1 MNSYVQPSSDHDAC
15 GVGFIAHLR
24 GRASR
29 DIVAHGLSALRRL
42 THRGADASLG
52 SVDGCGILTAI
63 PWPWVTEAFG
73 SRLPAARTRGLG
85 MVFVHPS
92 DRLQGAEIVERELRH
107 AGARSIDWRIV
118 PVDGAAVLRA
128 QRETTPKV
136 LQVLAGFDE
145 GRQTADAAL
154 YRARLRI
161 ERTARAAGIR
171 LTIVSLSTRT
181 LVHKA
186 LVTPDAL
193 DRFYPDLADERF
205 VSPFI
210 TFHQRFS
217 TNTSADWALAQ
228 PFRTVAHN
236 GEINTIAGNR
246 LWMRARAA
254 DATALPGFSLDPPI
268 STHGSDS
275 LSLDDAIELMKHN
288 GYSLAHAVTRLVPP
302 AWERDRAMPPDVRA
316 FYEFQSLL
324 SEPWDG
330 PSALVFADGRYVGA
344 ALDRNGFRPARIV
357 STAADLIAVAS
368 EVGVLPADEHEI
380 VNRGRLGPGDM
391 VIVDVE
397 RGSVMGTNEIRRRL
411 AFRRRYRRLVADV
424 LRPLADPFGVNVADD
439 GSVSARGGQMSAPS
453 AESTLNLARRQ
464 AAFGCS
470 REEIEMLLR
479 PMIAEGHEAIGSMGD
494 DAPPAALSSRARL
507 FSDFFRQRFA
517 QVTNPSVDPYREAA
531 VMSLTTI
538 LGGHGS
544 FIDELAPRPARIV
557 LRSPILSRRELE
569 QLSTSSALSPAIID
583 IVFAA
588 GGGVEALDSRLRAIT
603 DEACAVVERGSALII
618 LTDRSLSAD
627 RAAVPALLAQAAVH
641 RALVNR
647 GLRMRTSLVVDCGDA
662 RDAHQVGLLFG
673 YGASAVCPSLGYDT
687 IQALA
692 EADATGCDVAV
703 TRYRLALERGLRTL
717 MSKMGVCTFSG
728 YCGAQLFEIFGLDAS
743 VVDRFFPGTSSPV
756 GGVTLADIATTVLS
770 RHARAFAEEPPQADY
785 PGLHG
790 FRRGGEYH
798 ATNPL
803 VVRGLQK
810 SRDEAMTVTGAPAYE
825 TFKSHVYGR
834 PAQAV
839 RDLLEIAPAE
849 GTTPARLD
857 DVESAEAICRR
868 FFASAMSVG
877 ALSPEA
883 HRTIATA
890 MNRLGAR
897 SNSGEGGEEPDRFV
911 RPGDGPTAG
920 RVGPQTGAGAADWD
934 GSRTKQVASARFGV
948 TPAYL
953 RSADELQIKIAQG
966 SKPGEGGQLP
976 GMKVIPHIARLRH
989 AQPGTTLISPPVHH
1003 DIYSIEDL
1011 AELIYDLRAF
1021 HPTARMNVKLVASVG
1036 VGIIAT
1042 GVAKAGADAI
1052 QISGHD
1058 GGTGASPRA
1067 SIKHAGMPWEIGLSE
1082 AHHALTR
1089 AGLRHR
1095 VVLQTD
1101 GGLKTGRDIAM
1112 AAALGADEYGFG
1124 TAALVALGCVMARQC
1139 HANTCPVGI
1148 ATQREDLRAEFAGTA
1163 DMLVGYLKLIAGEVR
1178 EILASLGLTRVEDL
1192 IGRADLLHR
1201 RPGVVPSIS
1210 LDALLERATSTRPVA
1225 PNLQPRTP
1233 NNERRT
1239 TNDFLDALSPDHPF
1253 AVAGAIANTDRAFGA
1268 GIAGAIAARF
1278 GDRGLPDGS
1287 VQLAMTGSAGQSFGA
1302 FLVPGMRLSLI
1313 GDANDG
1319 LGKGMHGGEI
1329 IVAPAARERGRA
1341 NQVLAG
1347 NAALY
1352 GATGGRLFLAG
1363 VAGERFAIRNSG
1375 ATAIVEGVGDH
1386 ACEYMTG
1393 GTIVVLGSVGQNFA
1407 AGMTGGVI
1415 YVAGSRESLATRINP
1430 QQLAIEPPTAA
1441 EQKLLRDL
1449 LETHERLTGSR
1460 IARSLLRFDRH
1471 LAGFCRITSAV
1482 AAAALPPVEAEAE
1495 PVAQA
1500 G

>member
-1 MNSYVQPSSDHDAC
+1 MDSRAQPSSDHDAC
-15 GVGFIAHLR
+15 GVGFIAHLH
-24 GRASR
+24 GRAGR
-29 DIVAHGLSALRRL
+29 DIVSHGLSALRRL
-42 THRGADASLG
+42 THRGAEASLG

-63 PWPWVTEAFG
+63 PWTWVVEAFG
-73 SRLPAARTRGLG
+73 NRLTPARTRGLG
-85 MVFVHPS
+85 MLFVHPS
-92 DRLQGAEIVERELRH
+92 DHLHAGEIVERELRH

-118 PVDGAAVLRA
+118 PTERAAVLRA
-128 QRETTPKV
+128 QRDTTPKV
-136 LQVLAGFDE
+136 LQVLAGFDD
-145 GRQTADAAL
+145 GRQAADAAL

-161 ERTARAAGIR
+161 ERTARAAGVR
-171 LTIVSLSTRT
+171 VTIVSLSTRT

-228 PFRTVAHN
+228 PFRTLAHN

-246 LWMRARAA
+246 GWMRARAA

-275 LSLDDAIELMKHN
+275 LSLDDAIELLRHN

-316 FYEFQSLL
+316 FYEFQSLV

-357 STAADLIAVAS
+357 STGDDLIAVAS

-391 VIVDVE
+391 IIVDVE

-424 LRPLADPFGVNVADD
+424 LRPLADPIGMDVGDTAGDVEDVRSVRLQADLRPASAGHCRSAVDLARLQTAHGCSHEEVELLLKPMVAD
-439 GSVSARGGQMSAPS
+439 
-453 AESTLNLARRQ
+453 
-464 AAFGCS
+464 
-470 REEIEMLLR
+470 
-479 PMIAEGHEAIGSMGD
+479 GHEAIGSMGD
-494 DAPPAALSSRARL
+494 DAPPAALSARARL

-517 QVTNPSVDPYREAA
+517 QVTNPSVDPYRESS

-544 FIDELAPRPARIV
+544 FLDELAPRPPRIV
-557 LRSPILSRRELE
+557 LRSPILSRRDLE
-569 QLSTSSALSPAIID
+569 QLASASALSPATID
-583 IVFAA
+583 IVFPVR
-588 GGGVEALDSRLRAIT
+588 GGAEAFDVRLRAIA
-603 DEACAVVERGSALII
+603 DETCAAVERGSALVI
-618 LTDRSLSAD
+618 LTDQRLDAD
-627 RAAVPALLAQAAVH
+627 HAPVPALLAQAAVH
-641 RALVNR
+641 HALVNR
-647 GLRMRTSLVVDCGDA
+647 GLRMRASIVVDCGDA

-687 IQALA
+687 IQSLA
-692 EADATGCDVAV
+692 QPDSTGCDIAV

-756 GGVTLADIATTVLS
+756 GGATLADIAATVLA
-770 RHARAFAEEPPQADY
+770 RHARAFAKELPQADY

-810 SRDEAMTVTGAPAYE
+810 SRDEAMAPTGAPAYE

-839 RDLLEIAPAE
+839 RDLIEITPPE
-849 GTTPARLD
+849 GTIPAPLEEI
-857 DVESAEAICRR
+857 ESVDAICRR

-877 ALSPEA
+877 ALSPET

-911 RPGDGPTAG
+911 RPSHGS
-920 RVGPQTGAGAADWD
+920 WD

-976 GMKVIPHIARLRH
+976 GIKVIPHIARLRH

-1021 HPTARMNVKLVASVG
+1021 HPAARMNVKLVASVG

-1082 AHHALTR
+1082 VHHALTR
-1089 AGLRHR
+1089 AGLRGR

-1101 GGLKTGRDIAM
+1101 GGLKTGRDIAI

-1148 ATQREDLRAEFAGTA
+1148 ATQREDLRAGFAGTA

-1178 EILASLGLTRVEDL
+1178 EILASLGLTRLENL
-1192 IGRADLLHR
+1192 IGRADLLSR

-1210 LDALLERATSTRPVA
+1210 LDSLLARATADRPVA
-1225 PNLQPRTP
+1225 PNVERGPSGS
-1233 NNERRT
+1233 NAERRAT
-1239 TNDFLDALSPDHPF
+1239 PSSDLIDTIGPDHPLS
-1253 AVAGAIANTDRAFGA
+1253 VTGAIANTDRAFGA

-1278 GDRGLPDGS
+1278 GDRGLPEGS

-1302 FLVPGMRLSLI
+1302 FALPGMRLSLI

-1329 IVAPAARERGRA
+1329 VVAPAARERGRA

-1363 VAGERFAIRNSG
+1363 LAGERFGIRNSG
-1375 ATAIVEGVGDH
+1375 ATAVVEGVGDH

-1393 GTIVVLGSVGQNFA
+1393 GTVVVLGSVGQNFA

-1415 YVAGSRESLATRINP
+1415 YVAGNRESLAARINP
-1430 QQLAIEPPTAA
+1430 QQLSIEAPTAA

-1482 AAAALPPVEAEAE
+1482 ATALAPPVEVEAE

-1500 G
+1500 V